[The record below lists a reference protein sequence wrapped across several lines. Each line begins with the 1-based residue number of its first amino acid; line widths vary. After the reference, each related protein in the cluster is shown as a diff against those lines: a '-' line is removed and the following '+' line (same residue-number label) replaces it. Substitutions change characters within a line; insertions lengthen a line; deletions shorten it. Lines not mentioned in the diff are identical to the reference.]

1 MKKLQELMAKLRRD
15 EKGATVI
22 EYALIA
28 ALISVAAIVAF
39 GLVGT
44 KVKDTMTS
52 VGTSLDKAATAP
64 TP

>member
-28 ALISVAAIVAF
+28 ALVSIAAIGAF
-39 GLVGT
+39 SLLGK
-44 KVKDTMTS
+44 KVSDTMTAVDS
-52 VGTSLDKAATAP
+52 SLKTTT

>member
-1 MKKLQELMAKLRRD
+1 MKKLYTLTTKMHRD

-39 GLVGT
+39 SALGT
-44 KVKDTMTS
+44 KV
-52 VGTSLDKAATAP
+52 GTTVNAISDKMVVP
-64 TP
+64 S